1 VRSNPHLVRIFF
13 TRAALNRLALLA
25 KNSGNS
31 LPPTKKRM
39 EEETMIPGPFSYHR
53 PATLADAVKLLST
66 LGDEARPLAGG
77 HSLVPMMKLRL
88 ATPEHLV
95 DLHGIDALKGIRRD
109 GGKDGI
115 KIVIGAMTTQH
126 ELLASDE
133 IAKSLPIL
141 HEAALLIADPQ
152 VRYRGTIGGNVANGD
167 PGNDMPALMLTLG
180 ASYRLEGTSGGR
192 DIAAAEFYQ
201 GAYFTALEPGEILT
215 AISIPAPAAGH
226 GYAYEKLKRKIGD
239 YATAAAAVVLTMAGG
254 KVASCAI
261 GLTNLHETPLLA
273 IDAAKAV
280 IGTSLDPAT
289 LKKAAA
295 AAVAIMSPA
304 TDARGPAEYRRH
316 VGGIMVTRALTRA
329 AARAS

>member
-1 VRSNPHLVRIFF
+1 
-13 TRAALNRLALLA
+13 
-25 KNSGNS
+25 
-31 LPPTKKRM
+31 M
-39 EEETMIPGPFSYHR
+39 EETMIPGPFSYHR
-53 PATLADAVKLLST
+53 PATLADAVKLLAD

-95 DLHGIDALKGIRRD
+95 DLHGIDGLKGIRRD
-109 GGKDGI
+109 GN

-126 ELLASDE
+126 ELLASDD

-141 HEAALLIADPQ
+141 HETALLIADPQ

-180 ASYRLEGTSGGR
+180 ATYRLEGPSGAR
-192 DIAAAEFYQ
+192 EVAASEFYQ

-215 AISIPAPAAGH
+215 SVAIPVPASGH
-226 GYAYEKLKRKIGD
+226 GYAYEKLKRKVGD

-254 KVASCAI
+254 KVVSCAI

-273 IDAAKAV
+273 TDAANAV
-280 IGTSLDPAT
+280 IGTALDQASL
-289 LKKAAA
+289 KQAAA
-295 AAVAIMSPA
+295 ASAAIMAPA
-304 TDARGPAEYRRH
+304 ADARGPVEYRKH
-316 VGGIMVTRALTRA
+316 VGGIMVMRALERAKSRA
-329 AARAS
+329 A